1 MQMFLNRKLVIATMH
16 QKEQAIQPILESNL
30 GCICCVPENF
40 NTDLLGT
47 FSGEIERLDDPIDTA
62 RKKCQLAMELTNTDI
77 AVSSEGSFGSHP
89 SYFFIHADDE
99 FLLLLDRK
107 HNLEIVVRELSLET
121 NFNGAFV
128 SDEIELKEF
137 TERAKFPSHGLIL
150 RKSADELIDVSK
162 GITTWEEL
170 ITKYTL
176 LKEKY
181 GKVYIE
187 TDMRA
192 MYNPTRMEVIQ
203 KLTQKLVDKINS
215 ICPDCS
221 TPGFGVTDVKMG
233 LPCQQCSFPTRSI
246 KSHVYACTVCKY
258 SEEKLFPNGKLNEEP
273 MFCDRCNP

>member
-1 MQMFLNRKLVIATMH
+1 MIGNRKLVIATMH
-16 QKEQAIQPILESNL
+16 QKEQAIQPILEANL
-30 GCICCVPENF
+30 GCICCLPENF

-47 FSGEIERLDDPIDTA
+47 FSGEIERTDDPIATA
-62 RKKCQLAMELTNTDI
+62 RKKCQLAMDLTNTDI
-77 AVSSEGSFGSHP
+77 AVASEGSFGPHP

-107 HNLEIVVRELSLET
+107 NNLEIVVRELSLET
-121 NFNGAFV
+121 NFNGGFV

-150 RKSADELIDVSK
+150 RKSDIELIDVSK

-170 ITKYTL
+170 LTKYTL

-192 MYNPTRMEVIQ
+192 MYNPTRMEVIR

-215 ICPDCS
+215 KCPNCS

-233 LPCQQCSFPTRSI
+233 LPCQQCSFPTSSI
-246 KSHVYACTVCKY
+246 KSHVYSCTVCDH